1 MSAAAVARESEFGL
15 TLALLNRLAPR
26 RGVRRTEAAYAAGPR
41 GGIDLYRPAGAGDAP
56 TVLFFY
62 GGGWED
68 GSRAMYRFVGAALAA
83 RGIACAIPDYRLF
96 PEVRFPA
103 FMEDAAAALA
113 WLAARPFVD
122 PGRLVLMGHS
132 AGAQIATL
140 LALDPRYR
148 RAAGAPAPAGVI
160 GLAGPYDFLPL
171 RTEVLQAIFGPAETW
186 PDSQPVRFVGPD
198 APPMLLATGA
208 RDRVVLPRNTRSLA
222 AALRRAGGLVTA
234 RVYPGLGH
242 RALIGGFA
250 PGLGTLLPVR
260 RAVLRFIRG
269 LEGPDS
275 ERILASGAR
284 RTGTIPGLPGRTGI

>member
-1 MSAAAVARESEFGL
+1 MSASAIPPAPQDGF
-15 TLALLNRLAPR
+15 TLAVLNRLAPR
-26 RGVRRTEAAYAAGPR
+26 RGVRHQLAAYAAGPR
-41 GGIDLYRPAGAGDAP
+41 GGIDLYRPAEARDPP

-62 GGGWED
+62 GGGWEE
-68 GSRAMYRFVGAALAA
+68 GARAMYRFVGAALAS

-113 WLAARPFVD
+113 WIAARPWVD
-122 PGRLVLMGHS
+122 PARLVLMGHS

-148 RAAGAPAPAGVI
+148 QAAGAPAPAAVI

-171 RTEVLQAIFGPAETW
+171 RSPVLQQIFGPAEGW
-186 PDSQPVRFVGPD
+186 PDSQPVRFVTED

-208 RDRVVLPRNTRSLA
+208 RDRTVLPRNTTSLA
-222 AALRRAGGLVTA
+222 AALRRVGARVTA

-250 PGLGTLLPVR
+250 PVLGSLLPVR
-260 RAVLRFIRG
+260 RAVVRFIRRLG
-269 LEGPDS
+269 
-275 ERILASGAR
+275 
-284 RTGTIPGLPGRTGI
+284 